1 MKMKKIN
8 KSLAI
13 LLTGSMI
20 LCNVLPVSAAES
32 QTEAVYS
39 KYENVYAKL
48 SAEGVASDAY
58 VVNHFS
64 VKEAGDIVDYGNYE
78 TVKNLTTL
86 NEMQVNRESVGFYA
100 DGGEF
105 YYQGQMENAELPW
118 KFSIRYELDGKSV
131 TCEELAGKDGRLKI
145 IFQSE
150 KNEKVKG
157 DFYDNYLMQISVTL
171 NCEKAANIV
180 ADGATVADA
189 GADRQ
194 LSFTVLP
201 GSDADFTVEA
211 DVKDFSMS
219 GFSIAAVPYNMSI
232 DMEEFNTDDFT
243 DQISELTDAVDKLND
258 GTESLNR
265 GMRELCDNNGEV
277 LDGSQKLQDGIRELS
292 NNSATIRD
300 ASRQIKNALNTI
312 STQLQDADFSDLSK
326 LAELPGGLNKLAD
339 ALDGI
344 QNGLTT
350 LNTSYTQAYAV
361 LDQTMQSGTATLDN
375 MEWAA
380 LQDSVSGNDAAVAAY
395 QKLSASYQQL
405 QIILATYQKIKPA
418 FEAISGTLGSDSS
431 TSVVNGIHTV
441 SSNIRGIAG
450 SLSKASETDIAGQ
463 MNTLKNGLNTLASQY
478 GEFHNGLTSYTEG
491 IDTLSG
497 NYGTFQDGIAS
508 YLDGTVKLKDG
519 TAELSDG
526 MEQFA
531 DGIRDM
537 PTEIQNTIDEMVE
550 SFSGNDYQAVSYTD
564 SRNEN
569 IVSVQFVI
577 STKGIEKAKTEKAVE
592 TDKKEGFLDR
602 LKALFTR

>member
-1 MKMKKIN
+1 M
-8 KSLAI
+8 

-32 QTEAVYS
+32 QTPAVYN
-39 KYENVYAKL
+39 KYENVYANL
-48 SAEGVASDAY
+48 SAEGTASDAY

-64 VKEAGDIVDYGNYE
+64 VKKAGDIVDYGNYE

-86 NEMQVNRESVGFYA
+86 EALQMNHGSVGFYA

-105 YYQGQMENAELPW
+105 YYQGQMKNAELPW
-118 KFSIRYELDGKSV
+118 KFSIQYELDGKPIS
-131 TCEELAGKDGRLKI
+131 CEELAGKDGKLKI
-145 IFQSE
+145 IFRSE
-150 KNEKVKG
+150 KNEKATG

-171 NCEKAANIV
+171 NSEKVGNIV
-180 ADGATVADA
+180 ADGATIADA

-201 GSDADFTVEA
+201 GGDADFTVEA
-211 DVKDFSMS
+211 DVRDFSMT

-232 DMEEFNTDDFT
+232 DMDEFNTDDFT

-258 GTESLNR
+258 GTDSLNR

-277 LDGSQKLQDGIRELS
+277 LDGSQKLQDGLRELS
-292 NNSATIRD
+292 TNSATIRD
-300 ASRQIKNALNTI
+300 ASLQIRNALNTI
-312 STQLQDADFSDLSK
+312 SAQLQNADFNDLSK
-326 LAELPGGLNKLAD
+326 LGELPGGLNKLAD

-361 LDQTMQSGTATLDN
+361 LDQTMQSGAVTLEDG
-375 MEWAA
+375 EWAA
-380 LQDSVSGNDAAVAAY
+380 LQNSVSGNDAATAAY

-405 QIILATYQKIKPA
+405 QIILATYQKVKPV
-418 FEAISGTLGSDSS
+418 FDAISGTLGSDSS

-441 SSNIRGIAG
+441 SSNIRGMAG
-450 SLSKASETDIAGQ
+450 SLSKVSETDIAGQ
-463 MNTLKNGLNTLASQY
+463 MNTLKNGLKTLASQY

-491 IDTLSG
+491 IDTISG

-519 TAELSDG
+519 TTELSDG
-526 MEQFA
+526 MGQFA

-550 SFSGNDYQAVSYTD
+550 EFSGGDYRAVSFTD
-564 SRNEN
+564 SKNEN
-569 IVSVQFVI
+569 IISVQFVI

-602 LKALFTR
+602 LKALFIR